1 MTMLQPMNPTGP
13 GRSRYRSGDAQWP
26 HVGEC
31 TSTGAAAS
39 GKVKQRD
46 GGRVSAAGDAR

>member
-1 MTMLQPMNPTGP
+1 MMTARIGIQPASAGRARP
-13 GRSRYRSGDAQWP
+13 GNARSP

-31 TSTGAAAS
+31 TSAGARGLLA
-39 GKVKQRD
+39 VEQRD

>member
-1 MTMLQPMNPTGP
+1 MMTARIGIQPASAGRARP
-13 GRSRYRSGDAQWP
+13 GSACSP

-31 TSTGAAAS
+31 TFTGARGLLAA
-39 GKVKQRD
+39 GQRD